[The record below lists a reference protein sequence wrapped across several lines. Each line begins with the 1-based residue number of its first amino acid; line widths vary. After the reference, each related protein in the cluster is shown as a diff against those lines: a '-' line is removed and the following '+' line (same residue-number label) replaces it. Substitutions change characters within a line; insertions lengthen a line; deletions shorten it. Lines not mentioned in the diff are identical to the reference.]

1 MSSSFYSAA
10 LSGRAFAGYK
20 RNRATTLVLG
30 EETSLTDRNLTSYG

>member
-20 RNRATTLVLG
+20 CNQATTLPMG
-30 EETSLTDRNLTSYG
+30 QETSLTERNVTSYG